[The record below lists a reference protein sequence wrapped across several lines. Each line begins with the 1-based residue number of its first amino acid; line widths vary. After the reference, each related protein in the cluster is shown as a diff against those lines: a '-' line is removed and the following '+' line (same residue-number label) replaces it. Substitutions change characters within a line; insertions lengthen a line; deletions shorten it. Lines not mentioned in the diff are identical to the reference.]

1 MMKSVNIYDYLVI
14 GAYFLFMLGIGL
26 YFMRINKGAKEYFA
40 GGSMIPWWV
49 SGMTLYMANFSAWTF
64 TGAAGFA
71 YATGWFAILYFG
83 TWSVSYYVGAHM
95 TASRWRRTRS
105 ISPVEY
111 TYTRFNFTTQQFLSL
126 VISLNFTLSAGV
138 QLAATCK
145 LLAPVMDL
153 DITMV
158 TLVTGI
164 VILLYTF
171 MGGLW
176 AVSITDVVQG
186 VILLS
191 ITFIVMPL
199 ALGLVGG
206 LDNLVAAMPALSFD
220 HFYNGVHY
228 TEHWLVSIFIIMC
241 LGTAAGAAQRFY
253 SVKDERDAK
262 RVGKLAGGLFL
273 TVPFVFGIPPLV
285 ASIYWPDLSQV
296 EFFKPYIGK
305 NPQDLVFIGL
315 CLQLLPNGLIGV
327 FLAAML
333 AATMSTL
340 SSVYNMVSSILSRDI
355 YQGWIRPQTSDTGLL
370 KVGRLF
376 SIGLGLFVTVIA
388 VVFVNSQFGIF
399 NLMQE
404 FFTLLN
410 IPVVVPTAFGL
421 LFRRVPKWSAV
432 AAIGWGLIAGLTAR
446 FVLDWDIGPKVYVA
460 FVTSFGIFSFSYWLG
475 SLYKKN
481 RPALWG
487 IGAVV
492 AVVLGGLWAGT
503 LPEQAEE
510 WRRNLAVGCALVMGL
525 SLVGFAKLFTLETE
539 AEREMVREFFKK
551 LDTPVDVAREVFG
564 AGRRQVSTFP
574 LVGGTTV
581 VMGLLMSL
589 IFFTPLTGSEPMILG
604 VIIGIMI
611 VFGILMWY
619 FGKKSEIR
627 SAQQYL
633 NRTGEGA
640 AETST
645 TEERPQ

>member
-1 MMKSVNIYDYLVI
+1 MKSVNIYDYIVI
-14 GAYFLFMLGIGL
+14 GGYFLFMLGIGL
-26 YFMRINKGAKEYFA
+26 YFMKVNKGAKEYFA

-83 TWSVSYYVGAHM
+83 TWSVSYYVGSQL
-95 TASRWRRTRS
+95 TAARWRRTRS

-145 LLAPVMDL
+145 LLAPVMGL
-153 DITMV
+153 DIMMV
-158 TLVTGI
+158 TIVTGV

-191 ITFIVMPL
+191 ITFVVMPL
-199 ALGLVGG
+199 ALALVGG
-206 LDNLVAAMPALSFD
+206 PANLISALPPLSLE
-220 HFYNGVHY
+220 HTYNGVHY
-228 TEHWLVSIFIIMC
+228 TAHWLISIFIIMM

-273 TVPFVFGIPPLV
+273 TVPLVFGIPPLV
-285 ASIYWPDLSQV
+285 ASVVWPDLSQID
-296 EFFKPYIGK
+296 FFKPYIGN
-305 NPQDLVFIGL
+305 NPQDLVFIAL

-355 YQGWIRPQTSDTGLL
+355 YQGWVRPDVTDVGLL

-376 SIGLGLFVTVIA
+376 SIALGLIVTVLA
-388 VVFVNSQFGIF
+388 VIFVSSQFGIF
-399 NLMQE
+399 NLMQA

-421 LFRRVPKWSAV
+421 IFRRVPKWSAV
-432 AAIGWGLIAGLTAR
+432 ASIVWGLVVGATVR
-446 FVLDWDIGPKVYVA
+446 YVLGWDIGPQVYLA
-460 FVTSFGIFSFSYWLG
+460 FVMSFSIFAGSWWLG
-475 SLYKKN
+475 RLYAQRKVILA
-481 RPALWG
+481 ALAAG
-487 IGAVV
+487 IG
-492 AVVLGGLWAGT
+492 LLMFLLFNGT
-503 LPEQAEE
+503 LPADAAQWQVVLAGGSALALALSLFGFARLFSRETAEE
-510 WRRNLAVGCALVMGL
+510 RSMIDD
-525 SLVGFAKLFTLETE
+525 
-539 AEREMVREFFKK
+539 FFKK
-551 LDTPVDVAREVFG
+551 LDTPVNVAKEVFG
-564 AGRRQVSTFP
+564 AGKKQISTFP
-574 LVGGTTV
+574 LVGGTTI

-589 IFFTPLTGSEPMILG
+589 IFFTDITGGEAA
-604 VIIGIMI
+604 IIVAIVAIML
-611 VFGILMWY
+611 VFGALMWY

-627 SAQQYL
+627 SA
-633 NRTGEGA
+633 
-640 AETST
+640 AEYTK
-645 TEERPQ
+645 E

>member
-1 MMKSVNIYDYLVI
+1 MKAVNIYDYIVI
-14 GAYFLFMLGIGL
+14 GAYFFFMLGIGV
-26 YFMRINKGAKEYFA
+26 YFMKINKGAKEYFA

-83 TWSVSYYVGAHM
+83 TWSLSYFVGSQI
-95 TASRWRRTRS
+95 TAAKWRRTRS

-111 TYTRFNFTTQQFLSL
+111 TYTRFNFTTQQFLSM

-153 DITMV
+153 DIVAV
-158 TLVTGI
+158 TVVTGV

-199 ALGLVGG
+199 ALNLVGG
-206 LDNLVAAMPALSFD
+206 PGMLLRSVPPLSFD
-220 HFYNGVHY
+220 HVYNGVHY
-228 TEHWLVSIFIIMC
+228 TEHWLVSIFLIMC

-285 ASIYWPDLSQV
+285 ARVIWPDLSQID
-296 EFFKPYIGK
+296 FFKPYIGS
-305 NPQDLVFIGL
+305 NPQDLVFIAL
-315 CLQLLPNGLIGV
+315 CLKLLPNGLIGV

-355 YQGWIRPQTSDTGLL
+355 YQGWIRPDTTDERLLTVGRVFSLAIGLL
-370 KVGRLF
+370 VVVLAVF
-376 SIGLGLFVTVIA
+376 FVT
-388 VVFVNSQFGIF
+388 SQFGIF
-399 NLMQE
+399 NLMQA

-410 IPVVVPTAFGL
+410 IPVVVPVAFGL
-421 LFRRVPKWSAV
+421 IFRRVPKWAAV
-432 AAIGWGLIAGLTAR
+432 GSIAWGLVVGVTTRYALG
-446 FVLDWDIGPKVYVA
+446 WDIGPQVYLA
-460 FVTSFGIFSFSYWLG
+460 FVSSFGIFVASWWTGKLFSASKAALTLLCAGVAAAFVGVYLF
-475 SLYKKN
+475 SL
-481 RPALWG
+481 PA
-487 IGAVV
+487 GAAEWQQWTAAAS
-492 AVVLGGLWAGT
+492 AVVLGA
-503 LPEQAEE
+503 
-510 WRRNLAVGCALVMGL
+510 
-525 SLVGFAKLFTLETE
+525 SLFGFSKLFASET
-539 AEREMVREFFKK
+539 AEQRAIVAEFFKK

-564 AGRRQVSTFP
+564 AGRKQISTFP
-574 LVGGTTV
+574 LVGGTTI
-581 VMGLLMSL
+581 VMGGLMSL
-589 IFFTPLTGSEPMILG
+589 IFFTDISPQERTILG
-604 VIIGIMI
+604 VMVVIMV
-611 VFGILMWY
+611 VFGALMWF

-627 SAQQYL
+627 SASQY
-633 NRTGEGA
+633 EK
-640 AETST
+640 ST
-645 TEERPQ
+645 HQDGPGS

>member
-1 MMKSVNIYDYLVI
+1 MKAVNIYDYLVI
-14 GAYFLFMLGIGL
+14 LAYFLFMLGIGL
-26 YFMRINKGAKEYFA
+26 YFMKINKGGKEYFA

-71 YATGWFAILYFG
+71 YTTGWFAILYFG
-83 TWSVSYYVGAHM
+83 TWSIAYFFGSQL
-95 TASRWRRTRS
+95 TAARWRRTRS

-111 TYTRFNFTTQQFLSL
+111 TNTRFNFTTQQFLSI
-126 VISLNFTLSAGV
+126 VIATNFTLSAGV

-145 LLAPVMDL
+145 LLAPVMGL
-153 DITMV
+153 DITLV
-158 TLVTGI
+158 TLITGI

-206 LDNLVAAMPALSFD
+206 PSNLIDALPALSLD

-228 TEHWLVSIFIIMC
+228 TEHWLISILVIMY

-273 TVPFVFGIPPLV
+273 TVPIVFGVPPLV
-285 ASIYWPDLSQV
+285 ASVIWPDLSQV
-296 EFFKPYIGK
+296 EFFQPYVGN
-305 NPQDLVFIGL
+305 NPQDLVFIAL
-315 CLQLLPNGLIGV
+315 CLKLLPNGLIGV

-355 YQGWIRPQTSDTGLL
+355 YQGWIKPEATDTDLL
-370 KVGRLF
+370 KVGRLC
-376 SIGLGLFVTVIA
+376 SIGLGVSVTIMA

-399 NLMQE
+399 NLMQA

-410 IPVVVPTAFGL
+410 IPVVVPVAFGL
-421 LFRRVPKWSAV
+421 LFRRVPKWGAV
-432 AAIGWGLIAGLTAR
+432 ASIAWGLIIGFMVK
-446 FVLDWDIGPKVYVA
+446 FVCGWEIGPQVYIE
-460 FVTSFGIFSFSYWLG
+460 FVMSTGIFVGSSWLARLYRTNKGILSALSLIVMVAAAALFSNTVLG
-475 SLYKKN
+475 NPLDLTG
-481 RPALWG
+481 PMQQALIY
-487 IGAVV
+487 IGAFG
-492 AVVLGGLWAGT
+492 LGA
-503 LPEQAEE
+503 
-510 WRRNLAVGCALVMGL
+510 
-525 SLVGFAKLFTLETE
+525 SLFGFAKLFAGETE
-539 AEREMVREFFKK
+539 EQRQIVAEFFKK
-551 LDTPVDVAREVFG
+551 IDTPVDVAKEVFG
-564 AGRRQVSTFP
+564 AGRKQISTFP
-574 LVGGTTV
+574 LVGGTTI

-589 IFFTPLTGSEPMILG
+589 IFLTDVSGGEAIILG
-604 VIIGIMI
+604 IMIAIMI
-611 VFGILMWY
+611 VFGIGMWY

-627 SAQQYL
+627 SAEQY
-633 NRTGEGA
+633 
-640 AETST
+640 AERGS
-645 TEERPQ
+645 EA

>member
-1 MMKSVNIYDYLVI
+1 MKSVDIYDYIVI
-14 GAYFLFMLGIGL
+14 VAYFLFMLGIGL
-26 YFMRINKGAKEYFA
+26 YFMKINKGGKEYFA

-83 TWSVSYYVGAHM
+83 TWSISYLVGSQL

-138 QLAATCK
+138 QLAATCR
-145 LLAPVMDL
+145 LLAPVMGL
-153 DITMV
+153 DMTLV
-158 TLVTGI
+158 ALVTGV

-206 LDNLVAAMPALSFD
+206 LGNLVDALPTLSLD
-220 HFYNGVHY
+220 HTYNGVHY
-228 TEHWLVSIFIIMC
+228 TEHWLVSIFLIMM

-262 RVGKLAGGLFL
+262 RVGKMAAALFL

-285 ASIYWPDLSQV
+285 ASVIWPDLSQV
-296 EFFKPYIGK
+296 EFFKPYIGN
-305 NPQDLVFIGL
+305 NPQDLVFIAL
-315 CLQLLPNGLIGV
+315 CLKLLPNGLIGV

-333 AATMSTL
+333 AATMSAL

-355 YQGWIRPQTSDTGLL
+355 YQGWVRPDTTDVGLL
-370 KVGRLF
+370 KVGRMF
-376 SIGLGLFVTVIA
+376 SIAIGLTVTALA
-388 VVFVNSQFGIF
+388 VLFVNSKFGIF
-399 NLMQE
+399 NLMQA

-410 IPVVVPTAFGL
+410 IPVVVPVTFGL
-421 LFRRVPKWSAV
+421 LFKRVPKWSA
-432 AAIGWGLIAGLTAR
+432 IGSIAWGLIVGLTTR
-446 FVLDWDIGPKVYVA
+446 YVLDWDIGPQVYLA
-460 FVTSFGIFSFSYWLG
+460 FVMSSAIFVASYWLG
-475 SLYKKN
+475 GIYKTNRKLLY
-481 RPALWG
+481 LVCLG
-487 IGAVV
+487 V
-492 AVVLGGLWAGT
+492 AVVTGVLFLNTITGEVFLWRQ
-503 LPEQAEE
+503 L
-510 WRRNLAVGCALVMGL
+510 LAVTSSIVLALSMF
-525 SLVGFAKLFTLETE
+525 GFAHLFASETP
-539 AEREMVREFFKK
+539 AQREIVDEFFKK
-551 LDTPVDVAREVFG
+551 LDTPINVAKEVFG
-564 AGRRQVSTFP
+564 EGKKQISTFP

-589 IFFTPLTGSEPMILG
+589 IFFSDVSAKEIPILG
-604 VIIGIMI
+604 TMIVIMI
-611 VFGILMWY
+611 VFGALMWY

-627 SAQQYL
+627 SAAQYV
-633 NRTGEGA
+633 E
-640 AETST
+640 SVD
-645 TEERPQ
+645 TESKK

>member
-1 MMKSVNIYDYLVI
+1 MKAVNIFDYIVV

-26 YFMRINKGAKEYFA
+26 YFMRINKGGKEYFA

-71 YATGWFAILYFG
+71 YSTGWFAILYFG
-83 TWSVSYYVGAHM
+83 TWSVAYFFGSQL
-95 TASRWRRTRS
+95 TAAKWRRTRS

-111 TYTRFNFTTQQFLSL
+111 TNTRFNFTTQQFLSV
-126 VISLNFTLSAGV
+126 VIATNFTLSAGV

-145 LLAPVMDL
+145 LLAPVMGL

-158 TLVTGI
+158 TLVTGV

-206 LDNLVAAMPALSFD
+206 PANLIDALPTLSFD
-220 HFYNGVHY
+220 HFYNGVRY
-228 TEHWLVSIFIIMC
+228 TEHWLISILIIMY

-253 SVKDERDAK
+253 SVKDEKDAK
-262 RVGKLAGGLFL
+262 RVGKLAGALFL
-273 TVPFVFGIPPLV
+273 TVPFVFGVPPLV
-285 ASIYWPDLSQV
+285 AKVIWPDLSQV
-296 EFFKPYIGK
+296 EFFQPYVGQ
-305 NPQDLVFIGL
+305 NPQDLVFIAL
-315 CLQLLPNGLIGV
+315 CLKLLPNGLIGV

-355 YQGWIRPQTSDTGLL
+355 YQGWIKPGSSDTDLL

-376 SIGLGLFVTVIA
+376 SVGLGLFVTVMA

-399 NLMQE
+399 NLMQA

-421 LFRRVPKWSAV
+421 LFRRVPKWGAV
-432 AAIGWGLIAGLTAR
+432 SSIVWGLI
-446 FVLDWDIGPKVYVA
+446 
-460 FVTSFGIFSFSYWLG
+460 
-475 SLYKKN
+475 
-481 RPALWG
+481 
-487 IGAVV
+487 
-492 AVVLGGLWAGT
+492 
-503 LPEQAEE
+503 
-510 WRRNLAVGCALVMGL
+510 
-525 SLVGFAKLFTLETE
+525 VGFAARYLCGWEIGPQVYLEFVMSTGIFVGSAWLGRMYKTNKGLLAGVCVTVMVGMAFLFSRTIVDNPLGLSPALQEGMIYACVLLLGTSLFGFARLFAGETDE
-539 AEREMVREFFKK
+539 QRQVVAEFFKK
-551 LDTPVDVAREVFG
+551 IDTPVDVAKEVFG
-564 AGRRQVSTFP
+564 AGRKQISTFP
-574 LVGGTTV
+574 LVGGTTI
-581 VMGLLMSL
+581 VMGGLMSL
-589 IFFTPLTGSEPMILG
+589 IFLTDVASGEAVIL
-604 VIIGIMI
+604 GIMI
-611 VFGILMWY
+611 TIMILFGVAMWY

-627 SAQQYL
+627 SAEQYAQ
-633 NRTGEGA
+633 RAGE
-640 AETST
+640 
-645 TEERPQ
+645 

>member
-1 MMKSVNIYDYLVI
+1 MKAVNVSDYLVI

-26 YFMRINKGAKEYFA
+26 YFMKINKGAKEYFA

-71 YATGWFAILYFG
+71 YATGWFAICYFG
-83 TWSVSYYVGAHM
+83 TWSLSYYIGSQM
-95 TASRWRRTRS
+95 TAARWRRTRS

-111 TYTRFNFTTQQFLSL
+111 THTRFNFTTQQFLSL

-145 LLAPVMDL
+145 LLAPVMGL
-153 DITMV
+153 DIV
-158 TLVTGI
+158 TVTVVTGI
-164 VILLYTF
+164 VILVYTF

-199 ALGLVGG
+199 ALELVGG
-206 LDNLVAAMPALSFD
+206 PGQLIRSLPPLRFD
-220 HFYNGVHY
+220 HMYNGVHY

-273 TVPFVFGIPPLV
+273 TVPVVFGVPPLV
-285 ASIYWPDLSQV
+285 ASVIWPDLSQV
-296 EFFKPYIGK
+296 DFFKPYIGS
-305 NPQDLVFIGL
+305 NPQDLVFIAL
-315 CLQLLPNGLIGV
+315 CLKLLPNGLIGV
-327 FLAAML
+327 FIAAML

-340 SSVYNMVSSILSRDI
+340 SSVYNMVSSILTRDI
-355 YQGWIRPQTSDTGLL
+355 YQGWIRPESDDHHLL
-370 KVGRLF
+370 VVGRLF
-376 SIGLGLFVTVIA
+376 SLGLGLFVVFLA
-388 VVFVNSQFGIF
+388 VVFITSAFGIF
-399 NLMQE
+399 NLMQA

-421 LFRRVPKWSAV
+421 IFRRVPKWSAV
-432 AAIGWGLIAGLTAR
+432 GAIAWGLLVGVITR
-446 FVLDWDIGPKVYVA
+446 FALGWDIGPQVYIA
-460 FVTSFGIFSFSYWLG
+460 FLSSFSIFVGSFALGKLYGRSRIWLALLAVAVAGLFLAVFFVPLAADAETWQKAVAGAGAALLGG
-475 SLYKKN
+475 SLFGFA
-481 RPALWG
+481 ALF
-487 IGAVV
+487 AHE
-492 AVVLGGLWAGT
+492 T
-503 LPEQAEE
+503 PEQHQ
-510 WRRNLAVGCALVMGL
+510 LV
-525 SLVGFAKLFTLETE
+525 E
-539 AEREMVREFFKK
+539 EFFKK
-551 LDTPVDVAREVFG
+551 LDTPVDVVKEVFG
-564 AGRRQVSTFP
+564 AGRKQISTFP
-574 LVGGTTV
+574 IVGGTTI

-589 IFFTPLTGSEPMILG
+589 IFFTDVTTREQTILG
-604 VIIGIMI
+604 AIVGIMV

-627 SAQQYL
+627 SAAQYAG
-633 NRTGEGA
+633 RHEGGD
-640 AETST
+640 
-645 TEERPQ
+645 

>member
-1 MMKSVNIYDYLVI
+1 MKAVNIYDYAVI
-14 GAYFLFMLGIGL
+14 GAYFVFMLAIGL
-26 YFMRINKGAKEYFA
+26 YFMKINKGGKEYFA

-71 YATGWFAILYFG
+71 YTTGWFAILYFC
-83 TWSVSYYVGAHM
+83 TWSVSYFVGSQI
-95 TASRWRRTRS
+95 TAAKWRRTRS

-138 QLAATCK
+138 QLAATTK
-145 LLAPVMDL
+145 LLAPVMGL
-153 DITMV
+153 DITTV
-158 TLVTGI
+158 TLVTGV

-191 ITFIVMPL
+191 ITFIVLPL

-206 LDNLVAAMPALSFD
+206 LENLINALPALTLD
-220 HFYNGVHY
+220 HTYNGVHY
-228 TEHWLVSIFIIMC
+228 TEHWLVGIFIIMC

-262 RVGKLAGGLFL
+262 RVGMLAGGLFL

-285 ASIYWPDLSQV
+285 AKVIWPDLSQV
-296 EFFKPYIGK
+296 DFFKPYIGN

-315 CLQLLPNGLIGV
+315 CLKLLPNGLIGV

-340 SSVYNMVSSILSRDI
+340 SSVYNMVSSILSRDV
-355 YQGWIRPQTSDTGLL
+355 YQGWINPDTTDVGLL
-370 KVGRLF
+370 KVGRWF
-376 SIGLGLFVTVIA
+376 SVSIGLIVTALA
-388 VVFVNSQFGIF
+388 VFFVNSQFGIF
-399 NLMQE
+399 NLMQA

-410 IPVVVPTAFGL
+410 IPVIVPIAFGL

-432 AAIGWGLIAGLTAR
+432 SAIAWGLIVGATAR
-446 FVLDWDIGPKVYVA
+446 YVLGWDMGPQVYLAFIMSSAIFIGSYRVGRLYEENRKLLYLLCLAVA
-460 FVTSFGIFSFSYWLG
+460 IATAALFLNTIVGEG
-475 SLYKKN
+475 SL
-481 RPALWG
+481 W
-487 IGAVV
+487 
-492 AVVLGGLWAGT
+492 
-503 LPEQAEE
+503 QQM
-510 WRRNLAVGCALVMGL
+510 LAVAGSVALAL
-525 SLVGFAKLFTLETE
+525 SLYGFAHLFASETP
-539 AEREMVREFFKK
+539 AQREIIDEFFKK
-551 LDTPVDVAREVFG
+551 LDTPIDVAKEVFG
-564 AGRRQVSTFP
+564 AGKKQISTFP
-574 LVGGTTV
+574 LVGGTTI

-589 IFFTPLTGSEPMILG
+589 IFFTDVSEAEVPVLAVM
-604 VIIGIMI
+604 VVIMI
-611 VFGILMWY
+611 AFGVFMWY

-627 SAQQYL
+627 SAAQY
-633 NRTGEGA
+633 
-640 AETST
+640 
-645 TEERPQ
+645 EEKVVHVSEIVEPKKFSDT

>member
-1 MMKSVNIYDYLVI
+1 MKAVNIYDYLVI
-14 GAYFLFMLGIGL
+14 GAYFFFMLGIGL
-26 YFMRINKGAKEYFA
+26 YFMKINKGAKEYFA

-71 YATGWFAILYFG
+71 YSTGWFAICYFG
-83 TWSVSYYVGAHM
+83 TWSIAYYFGSQM

-111 TYTRFNFTTQQFLSL
+111 TYTRFNVTTQQFLGW
-126 VISLNFTLSAGV
+126 VIMLNFTLSGGV
-138 QLAATCK
+138 QLASTCK
-145 LLAPVMDL
+145 LLAPVMGL

-158 TLVTGI
+158 TIVTGV

-171 MGGLW
+171 LGGIW

-191 ITFIVMPL
+191 ITFVVMPL

-206 LDNLVAAMPALSFD
+206 FGNLVDALPAISFD
-220 HFYNGVHY
+220 HTYNGVHY
-228 TEHWLVSIFIIMC
+228 TEHWLVSIFIIMF

-262 RVGKLAGGLFL
+262 RVGKMAGILFL

-285 ASIYWPDLSQV
+285 ARVLWPDLSQV

-305 NPQDLVFIGL
+305 NPQDLVFIAL
-315 CLQLLPNGLIGV
+315 CLKLLPNGLIGV

-340 SSVYNMVSSILSRDI
+340 SSVYNLVSSIFSRDM
-355 YQGWIRPQTSDTGLL
+355 YQGLIRPDVTDRELL
-370 KVGRLF
+370 TVGRIT
-376 SIGLGLFVTVIA
+376 SVVVGVIVASLGVW
-388 VVFVNSQFGIF
+388 FVNSQLGIF
-399 NLMQE
+399 NLMQA

-421 LFRRVPKWSAV
+421 LFRRLPKWSAV
-432 AAIGWGLIAGLTAR
+432 ASIVWGLIVGVTVRYALS
-446 FVLDWDIGPKVYVA
+446 WDIGPQVYLSFVA
-460 FVTSFGIFSFSYWLG
+460 SFGIFVSSYWLG
-475 SLYKKN
+475 KVYTGKKGLLGVLVVVVAAAFASVFLATLPAEAETWQRIIAGISAAVLGSSLYLF
-481 RPALWG
+481 AHLF
-487 IGAVV
+487 ASE
-492 AVVLGGLWAGT
+492 T
-503 LPEQAEE
+503 AEE
-510 WRRNLAVGCALVMGL
+510 RAAV
-525 SLVGFAKLFTLETE
+525 E
-539 AEREMVREFFKK
+539 EFFKK
-551 LDTPVDVAREVFG
+551 LDTPIDVAREVFG
-564 AGRRQVSTFP
+564 AGRKQISTFP

-589 IFFTPLTGSEPMILG
+589 IFFTDVAEEELG
-604 VIIGIMI
+604 VLGAIVGVMI
-611 VFGILMWY
+611 VFGLLMWY

-627 SAQQYL
+627 SAAQY
-633 NRTGEGA
+633 THKGDGEG
-640 AETST
+640 
-645 TEERPQ
+645 Q